1 MATLLLKEFD
11 EQLVSKYETA
21 SEDEK
26 SQVNK
31 VIEDILYL
39 WTRQH
44 SERSQDNPLWRE
56 MDEYIEHPHTFPLN
70 WPHNKLS
77 REEMN
82 ER

>member
-1 MATLLLKEFD
+1 MATLLLKKLN

-31 VIEDILYL
+31 VIEDILCL
-39 WTRQH
+39 WTQQR
-44 SERSQDNPLWRE
+44 SESSHDDPLWHE
-56 MDEYIEHPHTFPLN
+56 MYECIKHPQTFALD
-70 WPHNKLS
+70 WTHMKLS